1 MLAATSPVWLWRGAA
16 LRTMAGMGEY
26 EYRVLTFDR
35 RVSREEA
42 KRVLVEQAEL
52 GRWELA
58 RTLTY
63 MGGARRAWLRRRVIR
78 VPRVTVEAA
87 RA

>member
-1 MLAATSPVWLWRGAA
+1 
-16 LRTMAGMGEY
+16 MARMGEY

-42 KRVLVEQAEL
+42 RRVLVEQSEL

-58 RTLTY
+58 RSLTY

-78 VPRVTVEAA
+78 VPRVSVEAA
-87 RA
+87 RAT